1 MVWGEG
7 INNVLKR
14 NPTNCCFLNLFYIS
28 EGLFSGS
35 CDTMLNDAL
44 YSTDGF
50 KWETFNLIMHST
62 WKRRRTLNW
71 SAPRWWRTAKCTRTA
86 WIQSWCNWRSWNVS
100 GTRLSTN
107 VFLVMALNQFTS
119 CYLRATDLVLLSSSH
134 RLSNQEMMPNTL
146 CLSAWLTKTSTVS
159 KYGSWKR
166 RATNFKL
173 KLYAKKPR

>member
-7 INNVLKR
+7 INKKPYKLS
-14 NPTNCCFLNLFYIS
+14 LLSLFYSS

-35 CDTMLNDAL
+35 CDTVLSDAL
-44 YSTDGF
+44 DGF
-50 KWETFNLIMHST
+50 KWETFNLIIHST

-86 WIQSWCNWRSWNVS
+86 WIQSWCSWRSWNVS

-119 CYLRATDLVLLSSSH
+119 CYLRATDVVLLSSSH
-134 RLSNQEMMPNTL
+134 RLSSQEMTPNTL
-146 CLSAWLTKTSTVS
+146 CLNAWLTKTSTAS